1 MQRVEALAARAR
13 AARAPK
19 GSALVSRRTESHLT
33 QQPNQALKRKVSQAS
48 SRLAM
53 LKASLTQKELSSG
66 IELHDDP
73 KLIGK
78 IGACKAAVC
87 RLTTQDGEYGTAFMV
102 NFENRASSHAMV

>member
-1 MQRVEALAARAR
+1 MDKNLYGPIGPAKPGARARMQRVEALAARAR

-66 IELHDDP
+66 IELHRV
-73 KLIGK
+73 
-78 IGACKAAVC
+78 A
-87 RLTTQDGEYGTAFMV
+87 
-102 NFENRASSHAMV
+102 